1 MLRLQDEAKKV
12 AKYRH
17 TARQQEQII
26 TRLEQL
32 MQASLKDAKGARAQ
46 ASELQDLRGQ
56 LSVAKE
62 ELAQNR
68 EVPMQVTEEQVK
80 LLMRAE
86 RGERRAAAVE
96 EEMTEMARR
105 SAREIAN
112 LKLRLA
118 EKEAQLMGGFG
129 SSANLVLGELP

>member
-46 ASELQDLRGQ
+46 ASELQDPNPNPDPNPDPSPNPSPNPNPNPHPNPNPTL
-56 LSVAKE
+56 
-62 ELAQNR
+62 N
-68 EVPMQVTEEQVK
+68 P
-80 LLMRAE
+80 
-86 RGERRAAAVE
+86 
-96 EEMTEMARR
+96 
-105 SAREIAN
+105 
-112 LKLRLA
+112 LK
-118 EKEAQLMGGFG
+118 
-129 SSANLVLGELP
+129 NPLP